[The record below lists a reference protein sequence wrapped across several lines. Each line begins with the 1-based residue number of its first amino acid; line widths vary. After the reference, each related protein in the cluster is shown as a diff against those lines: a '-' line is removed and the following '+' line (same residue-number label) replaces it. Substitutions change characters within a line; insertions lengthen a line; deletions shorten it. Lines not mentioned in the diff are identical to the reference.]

1 MGTRLS
7 VTIETKHWNP
17 DDLKQAIHQIDEDDS
32 GEGKGIAPENVTAWD
47 IIQYVAMGSISLVR
61 LTDKVEW
68 RDQLPDLQS
77 ALNEAGGNFELAF
90 DGVVDSKIEYIP
102 D

>member
-7 VTIETKHWNP
+7 VIIETKHWNP

-47 IIQYVAMGSISLVR
+47 IIQYVTMG
-61 LTDKVEW
+61 
-68 RDQLPDLQS
+68 
-77 ALNEAGGNFELAF
+77 ELAF